1 MMASRIAL
9 MMRRIY
15 ELEQYIT
22 TKRYCASCGA
32 LMCSVRLADRT
43 ARFSCKSCGVEIFS
57 RIKTRRKEEMII
69 FVPEGQ
75 VILDAC

>member
-1 MMASRIAL
+1 MEHYVA
-9 MMRRIY
+9 
-15 ELEQYIT
+15 T
-22 TKRYCASCGA
+22 VRYCTSCGE
-32 LMCSVRLADRT
+32 LMHSVRLADRT
-43 ARFSCKSCGVEIFS
+43 ARFTCKACGVEVFS

>member
-1 MMASRIAL
+1 
-9 MMRRIY
+9 
-15 ELEQYIT
+15 
-22 TKRYCASCGA
+22 
-32 LMCSVRLADRT
+32 MCSVRLADRT